1 MTLGEKI
8 RFLRKKRKLTQKKL
22 AEEIGV
28 SLNIVYFWETERID
42 PTLFNAIVLADYFG
56 VTLDELCCREVR
68 ANGQND

>member
-8 RFLRKKRKLTQKKL
+8 RFLRKKRKISQKKL

-28 SLNIVYFWETERID
+28 SRNIIYLWESERFEPNI
-42 PTLFNAIVLADYFG
+42 FNAIVLADYFG